1 MSKNK
6 TLAAIRELFRQA
18 RGMKRGDPALARMLT
33 DINLILFPVNMSGAD
48 GVLFHNG
55 QGSQDRLGRRVR
67 ADKLKVRR
75 SCRAADGV
83 TLLGNIISQHPNA
96 AGSQVADSFL
106 EDPERAPQRW
116 RKYGLLFLGTH
127 FLVGE
132 KPAVTVLRWDEQ
144 DKVWVANWLFL
155 EEEMDPMDMV
165 VCVPPRFLR

>member
-18 RGMKRGDPALARMLT
+18 RGMKRGDPALARWLT
-33 DINLILFPVNMSGAD
+33 DVNLMLCPVNMSGAD

-55 QGSQDRLGRRVR
+55 QGSQDRLGGEVG

-75 SCRAADGV
+75 PCRVADGV
-83 TLLGNIISQHPNA
+83 ALGDVISRYPNA
-96 AGSQVADSFL
+96 VGSQVADSFL

-132 KPAVTVLRWDEQ
+132 KPAVTVLRWNKQ